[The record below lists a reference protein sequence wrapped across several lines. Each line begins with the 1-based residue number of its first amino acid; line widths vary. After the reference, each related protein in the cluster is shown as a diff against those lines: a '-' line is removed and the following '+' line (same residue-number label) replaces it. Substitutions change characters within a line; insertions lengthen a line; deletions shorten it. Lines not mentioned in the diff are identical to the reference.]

1 MRKKFDKAGIRI
13 YAMNYSFKASNT
25 DEEVLHGMEM
35 AKLLGT
41 KIITASSNRRS
52 GQAA

>member
-1 MRKKFDKAGIRI
+1 
-13 YAMNYSFKASNT
+13 MNFSFRAEYT

-41 KIITASSNRRS
+41 KIITASSKVS
-52 GQAA
+52 QASV